1 MKTTING
8 RRPSM
13 EENRQWKKTVN
24 GRKSQMEDE
33 LKILKVE

>member
-1 MKTTING
+1 MKTTFNG

-24 GRKSQMEDE
+24 GSKPQMEDE